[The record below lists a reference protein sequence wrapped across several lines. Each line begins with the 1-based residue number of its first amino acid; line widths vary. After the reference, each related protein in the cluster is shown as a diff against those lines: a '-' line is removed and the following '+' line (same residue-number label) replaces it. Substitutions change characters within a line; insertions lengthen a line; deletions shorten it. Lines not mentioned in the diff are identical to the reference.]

1 MVTLLRSFKHSLV
14 IILSI
19 TTYYMNMNMADELI
33 VDFPSQRSRQAVR
46 FADTAQLYIVDRYED
61 NEHKNELWYSEKEY
75 NSMKRNIKRDVLQ
88 ARVDDA
94 AAEEGFWI
102 GIAHLL
108 TPTIV
113 FEVQA
118 CRYRCTRAV
127 LSEQVRQGASSRF
140 RCENIALAS
149 LAETRKAVL
158 RARKL
163 GKLHQASI
171 SI

>member
-1 MVTLLRSFKHSLV
+1 
-14 IILSI
+14 
-19 TTYYMNMNMADELI
+19 MNMADE
-33 VDFPSQRSRQAVR
+33 SRQAVR
-46 FADTAQLYIVDRYED
+46 FADTAQLYIFDRHED

-75 NSMKRNIKRDVLQ
+75 SSMKRNIKRDVLQ

-94 AAEEGFWI
+94 AAEKDSGFWI

-113 FEVQA
+113 FEVQT

-127 LSEQVRQGASSRF
+127 FAEQARQGASSRF

-149 LAETRKAVL
+149 LAETRKATL

>member
-1 MVTLLRSFKHSLV
+1 
-14 IILSI
+14 
-19 TTYYMNMNMADELI
+19 MNMADKLI
-33 VDFPSQRSRQAVR
+33 VDFPAQRSRSRQAVR
-46 FADTAQLYIVDRYED
+46 FSETSQLRIVDRHED
-61 NEHKNELWYSEKEY
+61 NEHKNELWYTRADY

-94 AAEEGFWI
+94 SAEDSGFWI

-108 TPTIV
+108 TPATIL
-113 FEVQA
+113 EVRT
-118 CRYRCTRAV
+118 CRYRSTRAV
-127 LSEQVRQGASSRF
+127 LAEQARQDAFSRF

-149 LAETRKAVL
+149 LAETRKATL

>member
-1 MVTLLRSFKHSLV
+1 
-14 IILSI
+14 
-19 TTYYMNMNMADELI
+19 MNMADKLI
-33 VDFPSQRSRQAVR
+33 VDFPAQRSRQAVR
-46 FADTAQLYIVDRYED
+46 FSETSQLRIVDRHED
-61 NEHKNELWYSEKEY
+61 NKHKNELWYTRADY

-94 AAEEGFWI
+94 IAEKDSGFWI

-108 TPTIV
+108 TPATIL
-113 FEVQA
+113 EVRT

-127 LSEQVRQGASSRF
+127 LSEQARQGASSRF

>member
-1 MVTLLRSFKHSLV
+1 
-14 IILSI
+14 
-19 TTYYMNMNMADELI
+19 MNMADKLI
-33 VDFPSQRSRQAVR
+33 VDFPTQRSRQAVR
-46 FADTAQLYIVDRYED
+46 FSETSQLRIVDRHED
-61 NEHKNELWYSEKEY
+61 NEHKNELWYTRADYS
-75 NSMKRNIKRDVLQ
+75 SMKRNIKRDVLQ

-94 AAEEGFWI
+94 IAEKDSGFWI

-113 FEVQA
+113 FEVQT
-118 CRYRCTRAV
+118 CRYRCIQAV
-127 LSEQVRQGASSRF
+127 LSEQARQGASSRF

-149 LAETRKAVL
+149 LAETRKATL